1 MSLITFDVKYKNKT
15 DNESIRLIPDSELQ
29 QLKLMI
35 CGKYK
40 IYDLNNLYIYYKG
53 NLITDNDTTKI
64 KDIFKM
70 KKVKIEISE
79 NPIIKKKESFKYFC
93 KCKSGATYICDK
105 CDEFLCELCLGKK
118 KHINHTNKLIKI
130 SEYYP
135 YIKSTLKEFASELDK
150 QILNDEAYQ
159 FFQYWNYDVEN
170 EVNNINNVYE
180 YMKNQLEDMK
190 QLEVDYIIALGEA
203 NKYELLK
210 QKIETVINQYANIDT
225 EADIDKIFEEK
236 KMIMQNSKEIL
247 TWYNEL
253 KNQCLNYT
261 KTIKDIQT
269 FNQTLLKE
277 IKDKFN
283 ITKKRYSQLP
293 FVNNYLVNLSNFSQS
308 GLFNNNNNY
317 NININLADENN
328 KNNFIDTNLIKENLN
343 RVKTPKNNLINNNF
357 NTESSKKSQKKENV
371 EKNSN
376 EKQYKNNSPR
386 IVNLNE
392 SLNNSYMS
400 SGTKKEKVLFKLKDD
415 HKMIIFFTSKQS
427 FKEKNFYDKGN
438 FRKDFTTEADVIQLN
453 LLGKLFMLSGK
464 NFNKFYYYDLT
475 TNSIYYLNNTL
486 YNHYYG
492 SMVYCPKY
500 NTIYLLGGNDQV
512 KCEMLYL
519 TNNTNVKALQW
530 KAIPSLNEE
539 RQEFASLYFDDYI
552 YVFFGFSSKKG
563 INLSSIERINVN
575 TNSNFEVVYIN
586 EQITL
591 SALGC
596 AHFIDETENDKDKS
610 NGILLLGGFD
620 GENYMDSS
628 LLFNPKEMK
637 IRDCDIVIPNMSKH
651 SQFLFHKESAFIE
664 FDNGSQYVFDSQNNV
679 HLLTS
684 DSYELFSE
692 AQ

>member
-308 GLFNNNNNY
+308 GLFNNNNY

-475 TNSIYYLNNTL
+475 TNSIYYLNNSL